1 MFLPNLF
8 NSLQPDE
15 LQPVEGNSCRVA
27 SLFQLPEHQF
37 QVPENQSKERIDSF
51 SPWIEAINT
60 EAGANSSNPGTVAG
74 ANPEEVFN
82 SWLEAGANPEEVS
95 IGTELKSLAAD
106 PKALKEALKDPEA
119 LKKAINNALQ
129 QDPEAFK
136 SIVKSLESN
145 LNKVGEDAI
154 VKKDLSTI
162 LNTIEIGTLI
172 KNLRA
177 EIPQEVSRAG
187 ANTED
192 ATEADANPET
202 RTHDQNR
209 IIPDLNSRDYTPD
222 DARRLAVLGLLKR
235 EEGLETTAYP
245 DGSRYSIGLGT
256 ESKPGERITKEEAF
270 RRAEKYVA
278 QTIDPHLDDLE
289 RQRDKEFTLGQRAA
303 LTSFF
308 FNYGNNVPD
317 VNQAII
323 SGNNKILTE
332 ILKRKDKGGR
342 VGEQTRRVLAAR
354 RQREIAIFN
363 GQIPPWIS

>member
-1 MFLPNLF
+1 MNLLNLF
-8 NSLQPDE
+8 NLNES

-37 QVPENQSKERIDSF
+37 QVPENQSEERIDSF
-51 SPWIEAINT
+51 NPRTEAINT

-74 ANPEEVFN
+74 ADTQKVFN

-136 SIVKSLESN
+136 SIVESLESN

-177 EIPQEVSRAG
+177 KIPQEVSRAG

-192 ATEADANPET
+192 ATEAGGKVLVPEGGKATWYDPALGGINGNGDGITATGVRFDGNKLSAAGFPELLARLPREYT
-202 RTHDQNR
+202 RPARGFRGGITLAKPVNLLVENTKTGKKIILSLNDVGSGVAGHSPNHYLDLSPQARNELGGAENIGSGLR
-209 IIPDLNSRDYTPD
+209 ISIAPDN
-222 DARRLAVLGLLKR
+222 
-235 EEGLETTAYP
+235 
-245 DGSRYSIGLGT
+245 
-256 ESKPGERITKEEAF
+256 SKPGVIM
-270 RRAEKYVA
+270 
-278 QTIDPHLDDLE
+278 
-289 RQRDKEFTLGQRAA
+289 
-303 LTSFF
+303 
-308 FNYGNNVPD
+308 
-317 VNQAII
+317 
-323 SGNNKILTE
+323 
-332 ILKRKDKGGR
+332 
-342 VGEQTRRVLAAR
+342 
-354 RQREIAIFN
+354 
-363 GQIPPWIS
+363 